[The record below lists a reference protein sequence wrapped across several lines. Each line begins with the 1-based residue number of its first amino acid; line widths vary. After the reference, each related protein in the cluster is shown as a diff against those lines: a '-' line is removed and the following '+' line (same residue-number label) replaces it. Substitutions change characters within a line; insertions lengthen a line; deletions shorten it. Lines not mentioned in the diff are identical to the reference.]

1 MVHFKELFAL
11 DGKETNL
18 SDNDIARRNTIT
30 KLLKDWELVEV
41 AGELN
46 DLAPLSQIKIISFKE
61 KDEWNLETKYNIG
74 KNERFKMIVD
84 ALRKKYEYEIIS
96 AGANIDVYLRN
107 PAGIGEHP
115 DIVAAV
121 DSEMEK
127 LASAEDKL
135 SSLNSNFN
143 SSLTNPQV
151 LNEQRKLGL

>member
-1 MVHFKELFAL
+1 MNGILKQ
-11 DGKETNL
+11 N
-18 SDNDIARRNTIT
+18 IT
-30 KLLKDWELVEV
+30 
-41 AGELN
+41 
-46 DLAPLSQIKIISFKE
+46 
-61 KDEWNLETKYNIG
+61 LE

-96 AGANIDVYLRN
+96 ARANIDVYLSN

-127 LASAEDKL
+127 LSSAEDKL

-143 SSLTNPQV
+143 SSSTNPQV
-151 LNEQRKLGL
+151 LNEQRELKL

>member
-1 MVHFKELFAL
+1 MNGILKQ
-11 DGKETNL
+11 N
-18 SDNDIARRNTIT
+18 IT
-30 KLLKDWELVEV
+30 
-41 AGELN
+41 
-46 DLAPLSQIKIISFKE
+46 
-61 KDEWNLETKYNIG
+61 LE

-96 AGANIDVYLRN
+96 ARANIDVYLKN

-135 SSLNSNFN
+135 SSLNSNFD
-143 SSLTNPQV
+143 SSSTNPQV
-151 LNEQRKLGL
+151 LNEQKGLKL

>member
-1 MVHFKELFAL
+1 MNGILKQ
-11 DGKETNL
+11 N
-18 SDNDIARRNTIT
+18 IT
-30 KLLKDWELVEV
+30 
-41 AGELN
+41 
-46 DLAPLSQIKIISFKE
+46 
-61 KDEWNLETKYNIG
+61 LE

-96 AGANIDVYLRN
+96 ARANIDVYLRN

-143 SSLTNPQV
+143 SSSTNPQV
-151 LNEQRKLGL
+151 LNEQKELDL

>member
-1 MVHFKELFAL
+1 MNGFLKQ
-11 DGKETNL
+11 N
-18 SDNDIARRNTIT
+18 IT
-30 KLLKDWELVEV
+30 
-41 AGELN
+41 
-46 DLAPLSQIKIISFKE
+46 
-61 KDEWNLETKYNIG
+61 LE
-74 KNERFKMIVD
+74 KNERHKMIVD

-96 AGANIDVYLRN
+96 ARANIDVYLKN

-135 SSLNSNFN
+135 SSLNSNFD
-143 SSLTNPQV
+143 SSSTNPQV